1 MGCHLHLALTSGNI
15 LVLGTNPLSSCEL
28 MGHTG
33 VIYSLSS
40 IGGRILPKHWFPTI
54 IGRSNAIDYYKD
66 LLSDEDIAAIT
77 SSMIGR
83 QTRLLVSVGHGF
95 HGVSR
100 ELVEP
105 LMSRRDQQDNFVLL
119 WCVSY

>member
-1 MGCHLHLALTSGNI
+1 MGSQLQLALTSGNI
-15 LVLGTNPLSSCEL
+15 VLLATNPLSSCEL

-33 VIYSLSS
+33 AIYSLNS

-54 IGRSNAIDYYKD
+54 IGRSNAIDYYRD

-77 SSMIGR
+77 SSMTGR

-100 ELVEP
+100 ELIKP
-105 LMSRRDQQDNFVLL
+105 LMSNCDQQDNFVLL